1 MKYKLAIN
9 TSAHPMSMVDILLVI
24 QLISVEVAQYI
35 LSGLKGQLLRQTW
48 CCGEGVSYGNKL

>member
-35 LSGLKGQLLRQTW
+35 LSGLTGQLL
-48 CCGEGVSYGNKL
+48 GGKLGVAEKG